1 MQSQYLWIV
10 AAAMAMGI
18 VGCGSSSQRPAANAI
33 EPLLM
38 SNLPAAP
45 ETPQGYSATNVNAI
59 QLYDQGAADSTT
71 GNGAPYKRN

>member
-1 MQSQYLWIV
+1 MRNQYIWIV

-18 VGCGSSSQRPAANAI
+18 AGCGSSSQRPAVNAN

-45 ETPQGYSATNVNAI
+45 ETPQGYNATNVNAI
-59 QLYDQGAADSTT
+59 QLYDQGVADSTT
-71 GNGAPYKRN
+71 GNGAPYK